1 MYGAIK
7 PLLAGTA
14 RSLSDLALF
23 NMRGSARQPSRPRA
37 LRPDRSGEIPHRPAH
52 PIQQLDSFRPRLT

>member
-7 PLLAGTA
+7 PLLAGSA

-23 NMRGSARQPSRPRA
+23 NMRCSARRPSRPRA
-37 LRPDRSGEIPHRPAH
+37 MRPDRSGEIPHGPAH
-52 PIQQLDSFRPRLT
+52 PIQRLDSFRFRLT